1 MEPLSPKQLR
11 ELNSAYGSVHP
22 KAEELSEED
31 ILLQVS
37 EEIYNKLI
45 ENGLL
50 SESAVSNP
58 ETVTKALNE
67 AIPLLAPLAW
77 TALTAG
83 GAVAADQFLTRG
95 AYTRLAGRRARDF
108 VKMSRQHGDDMHKKM
123 DQEERERQNPGPT
136 GPTGPTA
143 PTGPTGP
150 TAPTGSTGP
159 TGPTGPTGGPTGPTG
174 GPTGPTGP
182 TGTKDPYTPEVVND
196 PDRYIYNGQEYRFN
210 NGKLEKVKK

>member
-11 ELNSAYGSVHP
+11 ELNSVYGSVHP

-67 AIPLLAPLAW
+67 ALPLLAPLAW

-83 GAVAADQFLTRG
+83 GAVAADQLLTKG
-95 AYTRLAGRRARDF
+95 AYTRLAGRRLKDF
-108 VKMSRQHGDDMHKKM
+108 KQWAGQHGDDMHRKM
-123 DQEERERQNPGPT
+123 DQEERERRNPGPT
-136 GPTGPTA
+136 GPTGPTG
-143 PTGPTGP
+143 T
-150 TAPTGSTGP
+150 TA
-159 TGPTGPTGGPTGPTG
+159 PTGPTG

-182 TGTKDPYTPEVVND
+182 TGSKDPYTPEVVND
-196 PDRYIYNGQEYRFN
+196 PNRYIYNGQEYRFN